1 MQYIN
6 TAVNKIKICVY
17 CQSLGDKDH
26 KTKELNSTSSLGL
39 WHSVLTV
46 QLNILPRNY
55 LVAYT
60 LVSVFLRTV
69 RS

>member
-26 KTKELNSTSSLGL
+26 KTKESLIQQAPWVCG
-39 WHSVLTV
+39 TV
-46 QLNILPRNY
+46 Y
-55 LVAYT
+55 LLY
-60 LVSVFLRTV
+60 S
-69 RS
+69 